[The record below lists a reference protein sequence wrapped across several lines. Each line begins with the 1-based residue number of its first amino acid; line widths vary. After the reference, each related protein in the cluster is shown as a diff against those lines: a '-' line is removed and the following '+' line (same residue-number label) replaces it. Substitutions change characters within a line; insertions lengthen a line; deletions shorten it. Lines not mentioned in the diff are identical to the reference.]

1 MLEKDQLIDQVL
13 IDIRKIVR
21 AIDIHSS
28 KLIKSY
34 GLTVPQTIVLKV
46 IESDNSPT
54 VGEIANSVSLSQ
66 ATITNI
72 VTRLEQ
78 RGYVTRTQCE
88 NDKRRVLVKITEKGR
103 ETIKRAPSLLHDQF
117 TSQFQNLKK
126 WEQLS
131 IISSLQHVAEMMDAQ
146 DIEASP
152 VLSSGSIITDPVN
165 EEGNLSLKENLINK
179 GA

>member
-1 MLEKDQLIDQVL
+1 MLKQDELIDQVL
-13 IDIRKIVR
+13 IELRKIVR
-21 AIDIHSS
+21 AIDIHSR
-28 KLIKSY
+28 KLIKSF
-34 GLTVPQTIVLKV
+34 GLTVPQIIVLKA
-46 IESDNSPT
+46 IENDDSPT

-88 NDKRRVLVKITEKGR
+88 NDKRRVLVKTTEKGR
-103 ETIKRAPSLLHDQF
+103 ETIKQAPSLLHDQF

-131 IISSLQHVAEMMDAQ
+131 IIASLQRVAEMMDAQ

-152 VLSSGSIITDPVN
+152 VLSPGSIIASDPVN
-165 EEGNLSLKENLINK
+165 LEEER
-179 GA
+179 